1 MLRFAA
7 ENSISRA
14 NGMVNRVATVLS
26 ECWTYLKA
34 QGIDDYWADKI
45 EESLASLLPERFAA
59 RMTHHLPTLV
69 PDYTTD
75 DGFLN
80 EEAEIRRMDCGER

>member
-1 MLRFAA
+1 
-7 ENSISRA
+7 
-14 NGMVNRVATVLS
+14 MVNRVATVLS